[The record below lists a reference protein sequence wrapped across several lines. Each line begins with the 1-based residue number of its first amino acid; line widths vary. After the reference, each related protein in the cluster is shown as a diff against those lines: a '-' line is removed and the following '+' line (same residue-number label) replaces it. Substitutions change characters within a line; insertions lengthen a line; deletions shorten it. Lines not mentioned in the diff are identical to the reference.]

1 LHSDKELSTAIM
13 KQRILWTAIFL
24 LAFVWGSYAQEQV
37 TVRITDL
44 ENVTTTLTHPS
55 TSSAS
60 SCNTSDFPVYQ
71 GSTLVEIDFADL
83 SWISVRHDLSAS
95 DPNNYIPVE
104 LTFKDGKTGVYEMV
118 KHIRFTGSTE
128 EGSFSLKVM
137 DTNTVEV
144 IHKI

>member
-1 LHSDKELSTAIM
+1 M
-13 KQRILWTAIFL
+13 KKKILWTAIML
-24 LAFVWGSYAQEQV
+24 WAFALGTFAQEQV
-37 TVRITDL
+37 TVKITDL

-55 TSSAS
+55 TSSSS

-71 GSTLVEIDFADL
+71 GSTLKEIDFADL

-95 DPNNYIPVE
+95 DPDNYIPVE
-104 LTFKDGKTGVYEMV
+104 LTFTDGKTGIYEMV
-118 KHIRFTGSTE
+118 KHIRFTGRTQ

-137 DTNTVEV
+137 ETNTVEV